1 MALIDNNEIKIA
13 IVKKHKA
20 IINCENSLPLASRK
34 IFNILLFL
42 VKDRFGKDL
51 EHQVSEND
59 VIELLNKTDRD
70 ITSARI
76 NYKKLASTVIEYN
89 ILNSES
95 DHLNGV
101 GTMLAPAVINKTKKT
116 WNFSFPPNIV
126 QWVKDPSSFVFLDI
140 TTQERFSS
148 KYSQAL
154 WEICIG
160 SLSDQLESYFSVTL
174 DECRMLMSGKEN
186 NQAYKDFK
194 RRVILV
200 ALNEINEKTIL
211 HVDLYKEIKGGRSVN
226 ELVFFVTKQEN
237 KKDLESGLFI
247 SNGNLFNKMIE
258 EFGITKNIASKIIN
272 QYDDEQILRNL
283 DYTEQQ
289 YRKAIKC
296 KKEQQFNLGA
306 YATSA
311 ITKDYAP
318 KQPKLLKKV
327 IEEKEKKKESDL
339 NVIATNKQ
347 DHENFVKK
355 IRSLFDEIDEVLQYA
370 LKLEFEKNGM
380 RGPVKKVFENGG
392 WFSEQI
398 NNHFFIF
405 LASQIEQGR
414 KGEGYDEINYLI
426 NRSLTK

>member
-1 MALIDNNEIKIA
+1 MAVIKRAEEINA

-51 EHQVSEND
+51 EHQVLEND
-59 VIELLNKTDRD
+59 VIALLNKTDRD

-89 ILNSES
+89 ILNSER

-126 QWVKDPSSFVFLDI
+126 QWVQDPSSFVFLDI

-160 SLSDQLESYFSVTL
+160 SLEDQLESYFSVTL
-174 DECRMLMSGKEN
+174 EECRTLMCGKDN
-186 NQAYKDFK
+186 HQTYKDFK
-194 RRVILV
+194 RRVV
-200 ALNEINEKTIL
+200 MTALNEINDKSLL
-211 HVDLYKEIKGGRSVN
+211 HVELYKENKEGRKVN
-226 ELVFFVTKQEN
+226 ELVFFVTKEEYIEPGQLAAN
-237 KKDLESGLFI
+237 DDLY
-247 SNGNLFNKMIE
+247 NKMIE
-258 EFGITKNIASKIIN
+258 VFGITANMARKIMDT
-272 QYDDEQILRNL
+272 YADEQILRNL

-289 YRKAIKC
+289 FRKALKN
-296 KKEQQFNLGA
+296 KKEQHFNLGA

-311 ITKDYAP
+311 IIKDYAP
-318 KQPKLLKKV
+318 KLPKLLSKV
-327 IEEKEKKKESDL
+327 IEETKLKKTAEL
-339 NVIATNKQ
+339 NDI
-347 DHENFVKK
+347 
-355 IRSLFDEIDEVLQYA
+355 A
-370 LKLEFEKNGM
+370 LKRKDSEHLVNEIMTIFERIDIPLQTVLKNDFEKNGVM
-380 RGPVKKVFENGG
+380 GPIKKLFENEG
-392 WFSEQI
+392 WECSQVSK
-398 NNHFFIF
+398 HFFLFIT
-405 LASQIEQGR
+405 SQIEQGR
-414 KGEGYDEINYLI
+414 KGQGYDQINNLLMK
-426 NRSLTK
+426 RLTH

>member
-1 MALIDNNEIKIA
+1 MAVIKRAEEINA

-42 VKDRFGKDL
+42 VKDRFGKDI
-51 EHQVSEND
+51 EHQVFESD
-59 VIELLNKTDRD
+59 VISLLNKTDRD

-89 ILNSES
+89 ILNNER

-126 QWVKDPSSFVFLDI
+126 QWVQDPNSFVFLDI

-160 SLSDQLESYFSVTL
+160 SLEDQLESYFAVTL
-174 DECRMLMSGKEN
+174 DECRVLMCGKDN
-186 NQAYKDFK
+186 HQTYKDFK
-194 RRVILV
+194 RRVIMT
-200 ALNEINEKTIL
+200 AINEINEKSLL
-211 HVDLYKEIKGGRSVN
+211 HVDLYQENKEGRKVT
-226 ELVFFVTKQEN
+226 ELVFFVTREEYIEPKQLIAN
-237 KKDLESGLFI
+237 DDLFD
-247 SNGNLFNKMIE
+247 KMVDV
-258 EFGITKNIASKIIN
+258 FGITVNVAKKIIDT
-272 QYDDEQILRNL
+272 YDNEHILRNL

-289 YRKAIKC
+289 FRKAIKN
-296 KKEQQFNLGA
+296 KKEQQFNIGA

-311 ITKDYAP
+311 IIKDYAP
-318 KQPKLLKKV
+318 KQPKLLTKV
-327 IEEKEKKKESDL
+327 IEEKEIKKTTESNIIAL
-339 NVIATNKQ
+339 NKKNCDDQVN
-347 DHENFVKK
+347 K
-355 IRSLFDEIDEVLQYA
+355 IRVSFERIEPILQHA
-370 LKLEFEKNGM
+370 LKIEFEKNGM
-380 RGPVKKVFENGG
+380 RGPIKKLFDSEG
-392 WFSEQI
+392 WQSELI

-405 LASQIEQGR
+405 LSLQIEQGR
-414 KGEGYDEINYLI
+414 KGQGYDQINNLMFKK
-426 NRSLTK
+426 LVH

>member
-1 MALIDNNEIKIA
+1 MALIENNEEKNA

-59 VIELLNKTDRD
+59 VIALLNKTDRD

-89 ILNSES
+89 ILNSDS

-126 QWVKDPSSFVFLDI
+126 QWVQDPSSFVFLDI
-140 TTQERFSS
+140 TTQEKFSS

-160 SLSDQLESYFSVTL
+160 SLDDQLESYFSVTL
-174 DECRMLMSGKEN
+174 EECRILMSGKEN

-200 ALNEINEKTIL
+200 ALNEINKKSIL
-211 HVDLYKEIKGGRSVN
+211 HVDLYKEIKEGRRVS
-226 ELVFFVTKQEN
+226 ELVFFVTKQE
-237 KKDLESGLFI
+237 DSQTELLL
-247 SNGNLFNKMIE
+247 SNEKLFNKMVD
-258 EFGITKNIASKIIN
+258 EFGITTNIATKIIN
-272 QYDDEQILRNL
+272 QYDEEMILRNL
-283 DYTEQQ
+283 NYTEQQ
-289 YRKAIKC
+289 YRKAIKN

-318 KQPKLLKKV
+318 KQPKLLMKV
-327 IEEKEKKKESDL
+327 VEEKEQKKQAEFNIIDFDKKDRDKL
-339 NVIATNKQ
+339 
-347 DHENFVKK
+347 VKK
-355 IRSLFDEIDEVLQYA
+355 IMSLFNEIDKDLQDVLKQ
-370 LKLEFEKNGM
+370 EFEKHGM
-380 RGPVKKVFENGG
+380 RGPVKKIFEKDG
-392 WFSEQI
+392 WSSEQI

-405 LASQIEQGR
+405 ITSQIEQGQ
-414 KGEGYDEINYLI
+414 KGKGYDQINCLNNKRLNY
-426 NRSLTK
+426 

>member
-1 MALIDNNEIKIA
+1 MAVVKRVEEINA

-59 VIELLNKTDRD
+59 VISLLNKTDRD
-70 ITSARI
+70 ITNARI

-89 ILNSES
+89 ILNQER

-126 QWVKDPSSFVFLDI
+126 QWVQDPSSFVFLDI

-160 SLSDQLESYFSVTL
+160 SLEDQFESYFSVTL
-174 DECRMLMSGKEN
+174 EECRVLMCGKDN
-186 NQAYKDFK
+186 HQIYKDFK
-194 RRVILV
+194 RRVVMTAI
-200 ALNEINEKTIL
+200 NEINEKSLL
-211 HVDLYKEIKGGRSVN
+211 HVELYKENKEGRKVT
-226 ELVFFVTKQEN
+226 ELVFFVTKEEYIEPAQLIA
-237 KKDLESGLFI
+237 DDTFS
-247 SNGNLFNKMIE
+247 KMVE
-258 EFGITKNIASKIIN
+258 VFGITENMARKIM
-272 QYDDEQILRNL
+272 DRFDEGQILRNL

-289 YRKAIKC
+289 FRKAVKN
-296 KKEQQFNLGA
+296 KNEHHFNLGA

-318 KQPKLLKKV
+318 KPPQLLTKV
-327 IEEKEKKKESDL
+327 IEEKRSRQTSEQNAVTAKSEYSEDL
-339 NVIATNKQ
+339 IKRISAIYQ
-347 DHENFVKK
+347 Q
-355 IRSLFDEIDEVLQYA
+355 IDRPLQEG
-370 LKLEFEKNGM
+370 LKSEFEKSGM
-380 RGPVKKVFENGG
+380 RGPVKKLFNDFG
-392 WFSEQI
+392 WGSDKVK
-398 NNHFFIF
+398 NHFFIF
-405 LASQIEQGR
+405 LSSQIEQGR
-414 KGEGYDEINYLI
+414 KGLGYDQIIGVLND
-426 NRSLTK
+426 NVTH

>member
-1 MALIDNNEIKIA
+1 MAVLKKAEEIKA

-51 EHQVSEND
+51 EHNVSEND
-59 VIELLNKTDRD
+59 VIALLNKTDRD

-89 ILNSES
+89 ILNNEQ

-126 QWVKDPSSFVFLDI
+126 QWVQDPNSFVFLDI

-160 SLSDQLESYFSVTL
+160 SLEDQLESYFSVTL
-174 DECRMLMSGKEN
+174 EECRVLMCGKDN
-186 NQAYKDFK
+186 HQTYKDFK
-194 RRVILV
+194 RRVV
-200 ALNEINEKTIL
+200 MTALNEINEKSLL
-211 HVDLYKEIKGGRSVN
+211 HVELYKENKEGRKVN
-226 ELVFFVTKQEN
+226 ELVFFVTKEDYIEPVQLIAN
-237 KKDLESGLFI
+237 DDLFS
-247 SNGNLFNKMIE
+247 KMVE
-258 EFGITKNIASKIIN
+258 VFGITSNMARKIIEN
-272 QYDDEQILRNL
+272 YDDEQILRNL

-289 YRKAIKC
+289 FRKAIKN
-296 KKEQQFNLGA
+296 KKEGQFNLGA

-311 ITKDYAP
+311 IIKDYAP
-318 KQPKLLKKV
+318 KRPNLLTKV
-327 IEEKEKKKESDL
+327 IEEKDLKKASEMSD
-339 NVIATNKQ
+339 I
-347 DHENFVKK
+347 
-355 IRSLFDEIDEVLQYA
+355 VLQKKA
-370 LKLEFEKNGM
+370 NDDLVLMVMTLFNRIDSPLQVGLKAEFEKNGM
-380 RGPVKKVFENGG
+380 RGPVKKQFENMG
-392 WFSEQI
+392 WECEQV
-398 NNHFFIF
+398 NNQFFLF
-405 LASQIEQGR
+405 LTSQIEHGR
-414 KGEGYDEINYLI
+414 KGQGYDQINHLLEK
-426 NRSLTK
+426 RAMH

>member
-1 MALIDNNEIKIA
+1 MALIENNEEINA

-59 VIELLNKTDRD
+59 VIALLNKTDRD

-126 QWVKDPSSFVFLDI
+126 QWVQDPSSFVFLDI
-140 TTQERFSS
+140 TTQEKFSS

-160 SLSDQLESYFSVTL
+160 SLGDQLESYFSVTL
-174 DECRMLMSGKEN
+174 EECRILMSGKEN
-186 NQAYKDFK
+186 NQVYKDFK

-200 ALNEINEKTIL
+200 ALNEINKKSIL
-211 HVDLYKEIKGGRSVN
+211 HVDLFKEIKEGRRVS
-226 ELVFFVTKQEN
+226 ELVFFVTKQEDSEP
-237 KKDLESGLFI
+237 DLLI
-247 SNGNLFNKMIE
+247 SNDTLFNKMVD
-258 EFGITKNIASKIIN
+258 EFGITTNIARKIIN
-272 QYDDEQILRNL
+272 QYDDEMILRNL
-283 DYTEQQ
+283 NYTEQQ
-289 YRKAIKC
+289 YRKAIKN

-318 KQPKLLKKV
+318 KQPKLLIKV
-327 IEEKEKKKESDL
+327 IEEKEKKKETEFNITDL
-339 NVIATNKQ
+339 NKK
-347 DHENFVKK
+347 DRDNFVKK
-355 IRSLFDEIDEVLQYA
+355 IMSLFNEIDKNLQDA
-370 LKLEFEKNGM
+370 LKQEFEKHGM
-380 RGPVKKVFENGG
+380 RGPVKKIFEKDG
-392 WFSEQI
+392 WSSEQI

-405 LASQIEQGR
+405 ITSQIEQGR
-414 KGEGYDEINYLI
+414 KGKGYDQIN
-426 NRSLTK
+426 SLNNKSLNY

>member
-1 MALIDNNEIKIA
+1 MALIENNEEINA

-59 VIELLNKTDRD
+59 VIALLNKTDKD

-89 ILNSES
+89 ILNSDS

-126 QWVKDPSSFVFLDI
+126 QWVQDPSSFVFLDI
-140 TTQERFSS
+140 TTQEKFSS

-160 SLSDQLESYFSVTL
+160 SLDDQLESYFSVTL
-174 DECRMLMSGKEN
+174 EECRILMSGKEN
-186 NQAYKDFK
+186 NQTYKDFK

-200 ALNEINEKTIL
+200 ALNEINKKSIL
-211 HVDLYKEIKGGRSVN
+211 HVDLYQEIKEGRRVS
-226 ELVFFVTKQEN
+226 ELVFFVKKQEDS
-237 KKDLESGLFI
+237 KTELLL
-247 SNGNLFNKMIE
+247 SNEKLFNKMVD
-258 EFGITKNIASKIIN
+258 EFGITTNIARKIIN
-272 QYDDEQILRNL
+272 QYDDEMILRNL
-283 DYTEQQ
+283 NYTEQQ
-289 YRKAIKC
+289 YRKAIKN
-296 KKEQQFNLGA
+296 KKERQFNLGA

-318 KQPKLLKKV
+318 KQPKLLMKV
-327 IEEKEKKKESDL
+327 VEEKEQKKQAEFNIIDFDKKDRDKL
-339 NVIATNKQ
+339 
-347 DHENFVKK
+347 VKK
-355 IRSLFDEIDEVLQYA
+355 IMSLFNEIDKDLQDVLKQ
-370 LKLEFEKNGM
+370 EFEKHGI
-380 RGPVKKVFENGG
+380 RGPVKKIFEKDG
-392 WFSEQI
+392 WSSEQI

-405 LASQIEQGR
+405 ITSQIEQGQ
-414 KGEGYDEINYLI
+414 KGKGYDQIN
-426 NRSLTK
+426 SLNNKR

>member
-1 MALIDNNEIKIA
+1 MIHIDNNEEKNA

-59 VIELLNKTDRD
+59 VIALLNKTDRD

-101 GTMLAPAVINKTKKT
+101 GTMLAPAVINKTKKI
-116 WNFSFPPNIV
+116 WNFSFPPNII
-126 QWVKDPSSFVFLDI
+126 QWIKDPSSFVFLDI
-140 TTQERFSS
+140 TTQEKFNS

-160 SLSDQLESYFSVTL
+160 SLGDQLESYFSVTL
-174 DECRMLMSGKEN
+174 DECRILMSGKEN
-186 NQAYKDFK
+186 NQDYKDFK
-194 RRVILV
+194 RRVIMV

-211 HVDLYKEIKGGRSVN
+211 HVDLYKEIKESRRVS
-226 ELVFFVTKQEN
+226 ELVFFVTKQEEQA
-237 KKDLESGLFI
+237 DGLLI
-247 SNGNLFNKMIE
+247 SNETLFKKMVE
-258 EFGITKNIASKIIN
+258 EFGITTNIASKMIN
-272 QYDDEQILRNL
+272 QYDEELILRNL
-283 DYTEQQ
+283 NYTEQQ
-289 YRKAIKC
+289 YRKALKN

-327 IEEKEKKKESDL
+327 IDEKEKKKETEL
-339 NVIATNKQ
+339 NVIVSNKKEH
-347 DHENFVKK
+347 DIFLKK
-355 IRSLFDEIDEVLQYA
+355 IMSLFDKIDKALQDS
-370 LKLEFEKNGM
+370 LKLEFEKHGM
-380 RGPVKKVFENGG
+380 RGPVKKIFERGG

-405 LASQIEQGR
+405 LTSQIEQGR
-414 KGEGYDEINYLI
+414 KGKGYDEINSLI
-426 NRSLTK
+426 NKSQTN

>member
-1 MALIDNNEIKIA
+1 MPVIKKAEEINA

-59 VIELLNKTDRD
+59 VISLLNKTDRD

-89 ILNSES
+89 ILNSER

-126 QWVKDPSSFVFLDI
+126 QWVQDPNSFVFLDI

-160 SLSDQLESYFSVTL
+160 SLEDQSESYFSVTL
-174 DECRMLMSGKEN
+174 EECRTLMCGKDN
-186 NQAYKDFK
+186 HQTYKDFK
-194 RRVILV
+194 RRVV
-200 ALNEINEKTIL
+200 MTALNEINEKSLL
-211 HVDLYKEIKGGRSVN
+211 HVDLYKENKEGRKVC
-226 ELVFFVTKQEN
+226 ELVFFVTKEEYIDPGELIAN
-237 KKDLESGLFI
+237 DD
-247 SNGNLFNKMIE
+247 LFNKMVDV
-258 EFGITKNIASKIIN
+258 FGITTNMARKIIDN
-272 QYDDEQILRNL
+272 YDDEQILRNL

-289 YRKAIKC
+289 FRKAIKN
-296 KKEQQFNLGA
+296 KKERQFNLGA

-311 ITKDYAP
+311 IIKDYAP
-318 KQPKLLKKV
+318 KQPKLLTKV
-327 IEEKEKKKESDL
+327 FEENKLKNASDL
-339 NVIATNKQ
+339 NVIQLQKKDSDEMINKIR
-347 DHENFVKK
+347 NSFKK
-355 IRSLFDEIDEVLQYA
+355 IDETAQLVLKAEFENKGIRGPAKILFDRDGWEN
-370 LKLEFEKNGM
+370 EKIH
-380 RGPVKKVFENGG
+380 
-392 WFSEQI
+392 S
-398 NNHFFIF
+398 HFYIF
-405 LASQIEQGR
+405 LTLQIEQGR
-414 KGEGYDEINYLI
+414 KGQGYDEINAILI
-426 NRSLTK
+426 KSLAH